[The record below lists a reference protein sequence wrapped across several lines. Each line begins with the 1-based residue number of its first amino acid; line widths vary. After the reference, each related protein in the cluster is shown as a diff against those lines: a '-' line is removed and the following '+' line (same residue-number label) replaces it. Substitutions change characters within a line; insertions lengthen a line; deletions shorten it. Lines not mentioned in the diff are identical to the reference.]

1 MLLGIAT
8 RSLAK
13 NADER
18 GFFTELIRQD
28 WIANLSL
35 QQCNFSITYP
45 GVIRAW
51 HRHNRGQTDHFVV
64 LQGSIKLCAFD
75 ATTKELDEII
85 LTGDVPQLASIPGH
99 YWHGFKVISEQRA
112 YLVYF
117 VNKLYDYATPD
128 EERRAWNDPT
138 VCPALINGTA
148 RDGRCGQPWDW
159 TYAQFK

>member
-1 MLLGIAT
+1 MLPGIVT
-8 RSLAK
+8 RSLVK

-35 QQCNFSITYP
+35 QQCNLSITYP
-45 GVIRAW
+45 GVVRAW
-51 HRHNRGQTDHFVV
+51 HRHTRGQTDHFVV
-64 LQGSIKLCAFD
+64 LWGSIKLCAFD
-75 ATTKELDEII
+75 DTTNELDEII
-85 LTGDVPQLASIPGH
+85 LTSDVPQSTSIPGH
-99 YWHGFKVISEQRA
+99 YWHGFKAIGEQRA

-138 VCPALINGTA
+138 VCPSIINGTTG
-148 RDGRCGQPWDW
+148 DVRCRQPWDW
-159 TYAQFK
+159 TYSPFK